1 MAIDKKRRGKFHFAT
16 LISFV
21 SLATFFVELRS
32 RESNL
37 RRCEP
42 RALAVKT
49 TDVSGVCSFR
59 NQTAPRNFAIKLERG
74 GVSVPDG
81 VTPESLPIRYP
92 PLLPPSPMNGATFRA
107 ATGELIH
114 GDPSRRSAWRR
125 SFGADVKP
133 FDTVRAT
140 GFSKRPENE
149 SGARSSAQVRV
160 DGSFYWRSSRA

>member
-1 MAIDKKRRGKFHFAT
+1 MRVSACRITRTLSPNKLPIFQPMATDKKRRGKFHFAT

-21 SLATFFVELRS
+21 SLATFSVELRS

-37 RRCEP
+37 RRYEP

-59 NQTAPRNFAIKLERG
+59 NQTAPRNFAIKLKRG

-92 PLLPPSPMNGATFRA
+92 PPPPVPHEWRN
-107 ATGELIH
+107 I
-114 GDPSRRSAWRR
+114 SRRHRR
-125 SFGADVKP
+125 TYSRGPK
-133 FDTVRAT
+133 
-140 GFSKRPENE
+140 
-149 SGARSSAQVRV
+149 SAQRLAAVI
-160 DGSFYWRSSRA
+160 WRGR